1 MKVSRKRYCSTL
13 AIAALLVSPS
23 AVAQARSVATKIS
36 THNIRPAVDVSERT
50 VNTHTNAFEP
60 NINESEYL
68 NKNLFGP
75 YQAVVVSAG
84 EVELYASDGASPFEP
99 QRVASVS
106 KLVTTTAVFRLV
118 EDGKLSLD
126 SAISD
131 HLPFSINDR
140 WVDVTIL
147 DLLQQHSGMPAN
159 RSSWFGGQWDTCEA
173 AAQEALQRAPLAR
186 GYRYSNHNFCVL
198 SLIIEQVTNRS
209 FFDAVDDT
217 VFTPLRMT
225 SPVLDETY
233 QHLAGAGAFAISAI
247 DLALMMAAL
256 QDHSLTAPNFLTT
269 TSKNLMRARN
279 VWNYGT
285 GTWVFDNGSW
295 GHSGTLAEGRN
306 IVVELVDS
314 DQIVVIQNQSNHLRS
329 GLDLFPYATHL
340 ARAT

>member
-1 MKVSRKRYCSTL
+1 MTHETR
-13 AIAALLVSPS
+13 S
-23 AVAQARSVATKIS
+23 AVDT
-36 THNIRPAVDVSERT
+36 SEPT
-50 VNTHTNAFEP
+50 VNTHTDAYEP
-60 NINESEYL
+60 KINESEYL
-68 NKNLFGP
+68 NKKLVGP

-118 EDGKLSLD
+118 EEGWLSLD
-126 SAISD
+126 SPIGD
-131 HLPFSINDR
+131 HLPFSIDDQ

-147 DLLQQHSGMPAN
+147 DLLQQHSGLPAN
-159 RSSWFGGQWDTCEA
+159 RSSWFGGKWDTCA
-173 AAQEALQRAPLAR
+173 GAVQEALRRSPLTR
-186 GYRYSNHNFCVL
+186 EYRYSNHNFCVL
-198 SLIIEQVTNRS
+198 SIIIEEVTKRS
-209 FFDAVDDT
+209 FFDAVDDA
-217 VFTPLRMT
+217 VFTPLHMT

-233 QHLAGAGAFAISAI
+233 QYLAGAGAFAVSAI
-247 DLALMMAAL
+247 DLALLMSAL

-269 TSKNLMRARN
+269 ASKNLMRSRK

-306 IVVELVDS
+306 IVVELIDGG
-314 DQIVVIQNQSNHLRS
+314 QIVVIQNQSNHLRS

-340 ARAT
+340 ARST

>member
-1 MKVSRKRYCSTL
+1 MTRK
-13 AIAALLVSPS
+13 
-23 AVAQARSVATKIS
+23 ARSSAS
-36 THNIRPAVDVSERT
+36 VSERT
-50 VNTHTNAFEP
+50 VDTHTDAFEP
-60 NINESEYL
+60 NITESEYL
-68 NKNLFGP
+68 NKKLVDP

-118 EDGKLSLD
+118 EDGRLSLD

-131 HLPFSINDR
+131 HLTFSIDDR

-147 DLLQQHSGMPAN
+147 DLLQQHSGLPAN

-198 SLIIEQVTNRS
+198 SLIIEQVTNRP

-247 DLALMMAAL
+247 DLALLMAAL

-269 TSKNLMRARN
+269 ASKNLMRSRN

-295 GHSGTLAEGRN
+295 GHSGTLSEGRN
-306 IVVELVDS
+306 IVVELVDGGE
-314 DQIVVIQNQSNHLRS
+314 IVVIQNQSNHLRS

-340 ARAT
+340 ARST

>member
-1 MKVSRKRYCSTL
+1 MVRKQHRT
-13 AIAALLVSPS
+13 
-23 AVAQARSVATKIS
+23 AVAIVAAVFLPPSVAHAGPGAS
-36 THNIRPAVDVSERT
+36 NIVGYQVRPAVEVEERSANTHTDAFEPT
-50 VNTHTNAFEP
+50 VNT
-60 NINESEYL
+60 SEYL
-68 NKNLFGP
+68 DRKLAGP

-106 KLVTTTAVFRLV
+106 KLVTTTSVFRLV
-118 EDGKLSLD
+118 EDGRLSLD
-126 SAISD
+126 SPISD
-131 HLPFSINDR
+131 HLPFSIDDR

-147 DLLQQHSGMPAN
+147 DLLQQHSGLPAN
-159 RSSWFGGQWDTCEA
+159 RSSWFGGQWDTCET

-233 QHLAGAGAFAISAI
+233 QHLAGAGAFAVSAI
-247 DLALMMAAL
+247 DLALLMAAL
-256 QDHSLTAPNFLTT
+256 QDQSLTAPNFLTAA
-269 TSKNLMRARN
+269 SKNLMRNRN

-295 GHSGTLAEGRN
+295 GHSGTLSEGRN
-306 IVVELVDS
+306 IVVELADTS
-314 DQIVVIQNQSNHLRS
+314 QIVIIQNQSNHLRS
-329 GLDLFPYATHL
+329 GLNLFPYATHL
-340 ARAT
+340 ARST